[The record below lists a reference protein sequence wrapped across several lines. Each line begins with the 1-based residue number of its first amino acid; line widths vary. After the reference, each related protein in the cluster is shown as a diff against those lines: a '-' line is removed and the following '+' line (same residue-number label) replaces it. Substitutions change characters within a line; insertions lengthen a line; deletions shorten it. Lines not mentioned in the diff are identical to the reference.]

1 MAFEA
6 TLEMTRNGV
15 AKITLSGELDASVAQ
30 DFRDKV
36 DLAASKGARRLALVM
51 DGLEYMA
58 SAGLRSLIFAKQ
70 KMGANVDIY
79 VIGAQPAILDTLTMT
94 GFHHSVHLLDTY
106 DADIVEAL

>member
-6 TLEMTRNGV
+6 TLEMAGKI
-15 AKITLSGELDASVAQ
+15 AKITLSGELDATVAQ

-36 DLAASKGARRLALVM
+36 DLAAGKGAKRLVLITN
-51 DGLEYMA
+51 GLEYMA

-79 VIGAQPAILDTLTMT
+79 VVGAQAPIVDTLTMT
-94 GFHHSVHLLDTY
+94 GFHHSVIMLDEY
-106 DADIVEAL
+106 DAAQIENI